1 MTSYLITD
9 DELDMLYGQ
18 PWSAQLAYF
27 RAIRPYMDYTTRIV
41 GLKRRISRRSIR
53 EELEVPEQRG
63 RHCDEQ
69 ATITMDGVRH
79 ALEVLKKC
87 GVIEQLPYDKQL
99 VFRLPCAHK
108 DRSVSRMSPRSAP
121 DEHPTMSTRTD
132 TQQKP
137 NKSSTSSEMSPRM
150 SPRSTPETWE
160 GMSPLHPVSGKI
172 KDKKPYTEADAS
184 VSAPHGVSRD
194 QIPSPIEPQR
204 QAPLLPPVALTNTA
218 PPREPR
224 AKVAKPRVSTA
235 PVWAAYSAAYRER
248 YGVTPVR
255 NSTING
261 QLAHLVRRLG
271 DEAPAVARYYLDLED
286 PYYRREG
293 HSVGALLKHCEQLRT
308 LWKRAEQRRVSPS
321 AALNPDDV
329 VIAL

>member
-1 MTSYLITD
+1 MTITCWNEVE
-9 DELDMLYGQ
+9 DEALQGL
-18 PWSAQLAYF
+18 PWSGQLLYL
-27 RAIRPYMDYTTRIV
+27 RGLRRRMDYRTGMV
-41 GLKRRISRRSIR
+41 GTGRNKISW
-53 EELEVPEQRG
+53 QTF
-63 RHCDEQ
+63 H
-69 ATITMDGVRH
+69 
-79 ALEVLKKC
+79 EVLHVDHHQGINETSLTKDQLRRALKWLVKSGLVEVRTEGRYLQFFLPLADRDSSVQKKAAPRPHH
-87 GVIEQLPYDKQL
+87 VRTIKAA
-99 VFRLPCAHK
+99 PCAEDLTAYENREYSTDTIK
-108 DRSVSRMSPRSAP
+108 SRTTSAP
-121 DEHPTMSTRTD
+121 SRNE
-132 TQQKP
+132 KAA
-137 NKSSTSSEMSPRM
+137 
-150 SPRSTPETWE
+150 
-160 GMSPLHPVSGKI
+160 LHPESGI

-184 VSAPHGVSRD
+184 VSAPPVVSRD

-293 HSVGALLKHCEQLRT
+293 HSFGALLKHCEQLRT
-308 LWKRAEQRRVSPS
+308 LWKRAEQRRASPS
-321 AALNPDDV
+321 AARNPDDV

>member
-69 ATITMDGVRH
+69 ATITIDGVRH

-108 DRSVSRMSPRSAP
+108 DRSVSLMSPRSAP

-137 NKSSTSSEMSPRM
+137 DKSGTSSEMSPRM
-150 SPRSTPETWE
+150 SPRSTPETLE

-184 VSAPHGVSRD
+184 VSAQPVVLRNP
-194 QIPSPIEPQR
+194 IPSPTEPQR
-204 QAPLLPPVALTNTA
+204 QAPLLPPVVLTSTTPA
-218 PPREPR
+218 PEPTP
-224 AKVAKPRVSTA
+224 KVAKPRVSTVPA
-235 PVWAAYSAAYRER
+235 WTAYSAAYHER
-248 YGVTPVR
+248 YGVDPVR
-255 NSTING
+255 NGTVNG

-271 DEAPAVARYYLDLED
+271 DETPDVARYYLDLED
-286 PYYRREG
+286 GLYRREG
-293 HSVGALLKHCEQLRT
+293 HSVGILLKHCEHLRT
-308 LWKRAEQRRVSPS
+308 LWARSRSRSPAS
-321 AALNPDDV
+321 EISVDDV